1 MLQLI
6 GFTIIAKVLVL
17 KSYRLACE
25 KAVPGVRGWGREKG
39 KSPFPSLSLP
49 PTPRTPTPLTLS
61 STFLCR
67 SLHYYDVKPT
77 NATFY
82 GGCGHTTTNFPF
94 SSVLNLDKVLKKSTP
109 GKIAHISQIERV

>member
-17 KSYRLACE
+17 KSYCLACE
-25 KAVPGVRGWGREKG
+25 KAVPGVRRWGREKG

-49 PTPRTPTPLTLS
+49 PTPLTLS

-82 GGCGHTTTNFPF
+82 GGREHTTTNF
-94 SSVLNLDKVLKKSTP
+94 
-109 GKIAHISQIERV
+109 

>member
-17 KSYRLACE
+17 KSYCLACE
-25 KAVPGVRGWGREKG
+25 KAVPGVRGWGRENG
-39 KSPFPSLSLP
+39 KSPSPSLSLP
-49 PTPRTPTPLTLS
+49 PNPRTPTPLTLS

-82 GGCGHTTTNFPF
+82 GEREHTTTNF
-94 SSVLNLDKVLKKSTP
+94 
-109 GKIAHISQIERV
+109 